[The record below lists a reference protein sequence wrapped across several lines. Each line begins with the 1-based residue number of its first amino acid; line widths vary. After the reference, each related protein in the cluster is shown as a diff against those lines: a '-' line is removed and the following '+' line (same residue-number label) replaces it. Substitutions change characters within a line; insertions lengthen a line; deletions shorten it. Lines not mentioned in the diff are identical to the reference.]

1 MLRSEVAPRLSEL
14 GFKGSGQSYML
25 ADEDAWVLIGF
36 QKFTRST
43 ANEVD
48 FTINVTVASKAVWS
62 EMRRERKLPEKPS
75 ANTFYGTF
83 AWQQRIAT
91 LMDAD
96 NDVTWSVRAGQPTEP
111 VTEDVVR
118 AIEMYGLPAIESKLT
133 ELRR

>member
-1 MLRSEVAPRLSEL
+1 MLRSEVALRLREL
-14 GFKGSGQSYML
+14 GFKGSGQSYTL
-25 ADEDAWVLIGF
+25 PDDDAWVLVGF
-36 QKFTRST
+36 QKFTSST
-43 ANEVD
+43 ADEVQ
-48 FTINVTVASKAVWS
+48 FTINVTVASKALWN

-111 VTEDVVR
+111 VTGNVVR
-118 AIEMYGLPAIESKLT
+118 AIEMYALPAIESKLT